1 MYWKVS
7 VKGETMKESSN
18 VKGPWKRSNLT
29 LFEMISNCTIQG
41 LHGTY
46 LPVFNR
52 MIRGTVWR
60 VGSYTTVER
69 AVERSEKML
78 PEDMKGAQVWHQL

>member
-7 VKGETMKESSN
+7 VKGETMNESSN
-18 VKGPWKRSNLT
+18 VNGPWKRSNLT
-29 LFEMISNCTIQG
+29 LVEVVSSCVIQKISEI
-41 LHGTY
+41 Y
-46 LPVFNR
+46 LPVFSR

-60 VGSYTTVER
+60 LGSYTTVER

-78 PEDMKGAQVWHQL
+78 LDDMNGAQV